1 LGRLAWWMVVV
12 SCFAEDT
19 LETQAGVTFAVF
31 ALVLFSMND
40 SKERSSLKPDVEKL
54 GFNSTN
60 SSTLTPDLGKIE

>member
-1 LGRLAWWMVVV
+1 L
-12 SCFAEDT
+12 D
-19 LETQAGVTFAVF
+19 
-31 ALVLFSMND
+31 LFSMND